1 MADDP
6 NKKTKTIRVLCRK
19 LLLITKPD
27 DSGIQW
33 LIGSSFLPTFTIVST
48 LRCIHTLSSD
58 PISPNISKESDDI
71 RALLPRGFEV
81 IGALIAGTAN
91 ENVERSARVAI
102 DASSKLRKA
111 LLQSEN
117 QSLVGGVVDPSSG
130 EVRFFVFD
138 AGVESVSTV
147 VYEEEPE
154 KYVWERGCVLSCEL
168 PVKLPVIYSV
178 EERKGAEDMLTR
190 AIEAVVT
197 KFRDSKTTYILETL
211 DDSITEAPHA
221 VVVHNREL
229 DLPSES
235 NASSLLC
242 SHFCSEDNKHKSHSS
257 QNADKIHVSFLL
269 ATSGASLKPA
279 APVAEYIPGEAK
291 LLVVDYKLKV
301 ICYATKDL
309 RLTDAVSKLIIPG
322 LVDQLHTMKNMTL
335 PNLLSQHPKLHP
347 YHFNPPGFLHPV
359 TAIYDSLYGETE
371 MKQVEIRRSLH
382 LRLGLP
388 SDQPLL
394 RIANAMNFS
403 VAKDSASG
411 NFLKKGIPLLKDV
424 HIGIPS
430 SGVNGGDVSLVQ
442 GSYEYYHYLQDG
454 FDDSGWGCA
463 YRSLQTIVSWFKIQ
477 QYTSIGVPSHREIQ
491 QSLVEIGDKDPS
503 FIGSREWIG
512 AIELSFVLD
521 KLLGVSCKVI
531 NVRSGDELPEKCREL
546 MMHFETQGTPIMIGG
561 GVLAYTLLGVDY
573 NDTTGDC
580 AFLIL
585 DPHYT
590 GSDDLKKIVNGGW
603 CGWKKA
609 IDSKGKRFFLPNKF
623 YNLLLPQRPN
633 MV

>member
-1 MADDP
+1 MADD
-6 NKKTKTIRVLCRK
+6 NSNTKTIRILTRK
-19 LLLITKPD
+19 LHSITKS
-27 DSGIQW
+27 DSTIQW
-33 LIGSSFLPTFTIVST
+33 LIGSPFLPNYTIVST
-48 LRCIHTLSSD
+48 LRCIHTLQSD
-58 PISPNISKESDDI
+58 HLSPDINKEADDI
-71 RALLPRGFEV
+71 RALLSRGFEV
-81 IGALIAGTAN
+81 IGALIVGTASSS
-91 ENVERSARVAI
+91 VEQAAKDAI
-102 DASSKLRKA
+102 DASSRLRKA
-111 LLQSEN
+111 LSQSEN
-117 QSLVGGVVDPSSG
+117 QSLVGAVVDPSSG
-130 EVRFFVFD
+130 ELSFFVSNS
-138 AGVESVSTV
+138 VIESVTTV
-147 VYEEEPE
+147 VYEEQPN
-154 KYVWERGCVLSCEL
+154 KYVWERGCILTCEL
-168 PVKLPVIYSV
+168 PIKLPVIYSV
-178 EERKGAEDMLTR
+178 KELKGAEDMLTR
-190 AIEAVVT
+190 ATEAVIA
-197 KFRDSKTTYILETL
+197 KFRDSKTTYVLETP
-211 DDSITEAPHA
+211 DGSTAEAPHA
-221 VVVHNREL
+221 VVIRNRDF
-229 DLPSES
+229 DLSTES

-242 SHFCSEDNKHKSHSS
+242 SHFCSEDNNHKSYSAE
-257 QNADKIHVSFLL
+257 NADKIQVSFLL
-269 ATSGASLKPA
+269 ATSGATLKPA

-291 LLVVDYKLKV
+291 LLVVDYKLRV
-301 ICYATKDL
+301 VCYATKDI

-335 PNLLSQHPKLHP
+335 PNLLSQRPKLHP
-347 YHFNPPGFLHPV
+347 YHFNPPGLPHPI
-359 TAIYDSLYGETE
+359 TTIYDTLYGETE
-371 MKQVEIRRSLH
+371 MKQVEVRRSLH
-382 LRLGLP
+382 SRLGLP

-394 RIANAMNFS
+394 RIASAMNLS
-403 VAKDSASG
+403 ISKDGASG
-411 NFLKKGIPLLKDV
+411 NTLKKGTPLLKDV
-424 HIGIPS
+424 HVGIPS
-430 SGVNGGDVSLVQ
+430 SGVNGGDLSLVQ

-491 QSLVEIGDKDPS
+491 QALVEIGDKDPS

-590 GSDDLKKIVNGGW
+590 GGEDLKKIVNGGW

-623 YNLLLPQRPN
+623 YNFLLPQRPN